1 VLWEAHF
8 GIRKGHYVGLLQ
20 YGRMPLSAAANLV
33 VRGMMNVWSLDSIF
47 SSLQYVIKAKR
58 KYKVWLKY
66 GISRVIVC

>member
-1 VLWEAHF
+1 
-8 GIRKGHYVGLLQ
+8 
-20 YGRMPLSAAANLV
+20 MPLSAAANLV